1 MELAF
6 PLLALGGLYVASNR
20 ENCNEN
26 ESVSPSSGSMSNTS
40 AASVEG
46 FHQSSA
52 PTAPRAVSFQPSF
65 PQDPSVITSKGN
77 GLGESHRTDNPNPLT
92 DRYFNASGQ
101 NIQDEI
107 QSKGG
112 YNSLTGIDESSVMT
126 HNNMVPFFSSKTTGA
141 GGEHASFLDNM
152 SGSGSQYISKQ
163 EQAPLFAPQKDIRFA
178 NGTPNQTDF
187 MQSRVIPSQ
196 RMANVKTWDEQRVA
210 PGLDLGYTVEGDLGF
225 NSGMAARDKWVD
237 RNVDQ
242 LRVETNPK
250 LTYSL
255 DQHKGPATYFN
266 NAPAT
271 VETQGKVEKHL
282 PDTYYLNTPDRWFT
296 TTGQEKGQTSRA
308 IEMQKEV
315 NRTSTTAEYY
325 GVDSNPDGTKMYT
338 DRNYKPTTRPQLD
351 PNPIMNPTATGGGD
365 AGSTDY
371 GKKSYNS
378 LPNNRST
385 CAQPQEMGG
394 IHGMLRSVVAPLLD
408 VLRPSRKE
416 NVIGNCR
423 PNGNVQT
430 AVAAPPVYNPA
441 DRAPTTIR
449 ETTEGRL
456 DNNHLNVERQSNA
469 AYLVNKQQ
477 AINNQ
482 RETTTDFEYY
492 GDSGGAGAHTGCAVY
507 DASYRQRN
515 NVNKSYESRPNQGG
529 MGLLNATEN
538 VEIHRSDTDRDNNRM
553 WVPNAGRN
561 LALPSV
567 ETHGQLNTVPQSYI
581 KDDNSNRIN
590 PDLLTAFKENPYT
603 QSLSSY

>member
-1 MELAF
+1 MELAL

-20 ENCNEN
+20 ENSDTVYPNDPNPNSRLSGAKVNEGFQ
-26 ESVSPSSGSMSNTS
+26 SVSSSYGPRP
-40 AASVEG
+40 AS
-46 FHQSSA
+46 
-52 PTAPRAVSFQPSF
+52 TQPSF
-65 PQDPSVITSKGN
+65 PQDPSQIQSKGA
-77 GLGESHRTDNPNPLT
+77 GLGESHKIDNPNPIT

-101 NIQDEI
+101 NIQEEVK
-107 QSKGG
+107 SAGG
-112 YNSLTGIDESSVMT
+112 FSSLTGIEEVTPMT
-126 HNNMVPFFSSKTTGA
+126 HNNMVPFFSSKSKGA
-141 GGEHASFLDNM
+141 NAEHTSFLDNM

-163 EQAPLFAPQKDIRFA
+163 EQAPLFAPQKDMRYA

-187 MQSRVIPSQ
+187 MRSRVVPSQ

-210 PGLDLGYTVEGDLGF
+210 PGLDQGYTVNGDMGF

-250 LTYSL
+250 LTFSL

-296 TTGQEKGQTSRA
+296 TTGIEKGQTSRTK
-308 IEMQKEV
+308 ELHKEV

-325 GVDSNPDGTKMYT
+325 GADSNPDGTKIYV
-338 DRNYKPTTRPQLD
+338 DRNYKPSTRNVLD
-351 PNPIMNPTATGGGD
+351 PNPIINPTAPGGGD

-371 GKKSYNS
+371 GKKSFKA

-394 IHGMLRSVVAPLLD
+394 VHGMLRSVVAPLLD

-449 ETTEGRL
+449 ETTEGKL

-477 AINNQ
+477 AIDNQ
-482 RETTTDFEYY
+482 RDTTTDFEYF
-492 GDSGGAGAHTGCAVY
+492 GDSGGAAAATGCAVY

-515 NVNKSYESRPNQGG
+515 NVNKSYENRANQGG
-529 MGLLNATEN
+529 MGLMNATEN
-538 VEIHRSDTDRDNNRM
+538 VDIVRSDKDRDNNRL
-553 WVPNAGRN
+553 WVPNSGRN

-567 ETHGQLNTVPQSYI
+567 ETHGALNTVPQSYI
-581 KDDNSNRIN
+581 NDDTSTRLN
-590 PDLLTAFKENPYT
+590 PDLLSAFKENPYT

>member
-1 MELAF
+1 MELAL

-20 ENCNEN
+20 ENNYQD
-26 ESVSPSSGSMSNTS
+26 
-40 AASVEG
+40 SVEPYRSNLSSTNAVEG
-46 FHQSSA
+46 YQSKPS
-52 PTAPRAVSFQPSF
+52 TRGPRAANTQPSF
-65 PQDPSVITSKGN
+65 PQDPSKFNQKGSE
-77 GLGESHRTDNPNPLT
+77 LGESHRTDNPNAFT

-112 YNSLTGIDESSVMT
+112 YSSLTGNDETTPMT
-126 HNNMVPFFSSKTTGA
+126 HNNMVPFFSSKSNGPEA
-141 GGEHASFLDNM
+141 EHSASILDNM
-152 SGSGSQYISKQ
+152 GGSGSQYISKK
-163 EQAPLFAPQKDIRFA
+163 EQAPLFAPQKNIRFA

-187 MQSRVIPSQ
+187 MQSRVVPSQ
-196 RMANVKTWDEQRVA
+196 RMANVKTWDEQRVG
-210 PGLDLGYTVEGDLGF
+210 PGLDQGYTVNGDMGF

-250 LTYSL
+250 LTFSL

-271 VETQGKVEKHL
+271 IETQGKVEKYM
-282 PDTYYLNTPDRWFT
+282 PDTYYVNTPDRWLT
-296 TTGQEKGQTSRA
+296 TTGLEKGQTSRS
-308 IEMQKEV
+308 EQMNKEV
-315 NRTSTTAEYY
+315 NRTSTTSEYY

-338 DRNYKPTTRPQLD
+338 ERNYKPSTRPQLD
-351 PNPIMNPTATGGGD
+351 PNPIMNPTATGSGD

-385 CAQPQEMGG
+385 CSQPQVLGG
-394 IHGMLRSVVAPLLD
+394 VHGMLKSVVAPLLD

-449 ETTEGRL
+449 ETTEGKL
-456 DNNHLNVERQSNA
+456 DNNHLNVERQTNA

-482 RETTTDFEYY
+482 RDTTTDYEYY
-492 GDSGGAGAHTGCAVY
+492 GDSGGAGAHTGCALY

-538 VEIHRSDTDRDNNRM
+538 VEIHRSDNDRDNNRM

-567 ETHGQLNTVPQSYI
+567 ETHGKLNSVPQSYL
-581 KDDNSNRIN
+581 KDDNSNRLT
-590 PDLLTAFKENPYT
+590 PDLLSAFKENPYT

>member
-1 MELAF
+1 MELAL

-20 ENCNEN
+20 ENNDTVYPN
-26 ESVSPSSGSMSNTS
+26 VDPVSPLSG
-40 AASVEG
+40 ASTVEA
-46 FHQSSA
+46 FQNKKDNQSYG
-52 PTAPRAVSFQPSF
+52 PRPASTQPSF
-65 PQDPSVITSKGN
+65 PQDASQIQSKGA
-77 GLGESHRTDNPNPLT
+77 GLGESHRLDNPNPLT

-107 QSKGG
+107 QSTGG
-112 YNSLTGIDESSVMT
+112 YSSLTGIDEVTPMT
-126 HNNMVPFFSSKTTGA
+126 HNNMVPFFSSKSKGSGA
-141 GGEHASFLDNM
+141 DHSSFLDNM

-163 EQAPLFAPQKDIRFA
+163 EQAPLFAPQKDMRYA
-178 NGTPNQTDF
+178 HGTPNQTDF
-187 MQSRVIPSQ
+187 MRSRVVPSQ
-196 RMANVKTWDEQRVA
+196 RMANVKTWDEQRVG
-210 PGLDLGYTVEGDLGF
+210 PGLDQGYTVSGDMGF

-250 LTYSL
+250 LTFSL

-296 TTGQEKGQTSRA
+296 TTGIEKGQTSRS
-308 IEMQKEV
+308 KEIHKDV

-325 GVDSNPDGTKMYT
+325 GADSNPDGTKIYV
-338 DRNYKPTTRPQLD
+338 DRNYKPSTRNQLET
-351 PNPIMNPTATGGGD
+351 NPIINPTATGEGD

-371 GKKSYNS
+371 GKKSYS
-378 LPNNRST
+378 ALPNNRST

-394 IHGMLRSVVAPLLD
+394 VHGMLRSVVAPLLD

-449 ETTEGRL
+449 ETTEGKL

-482 RETTTDFEYY
+482 RDTTTDFEYY
-492 GDSGGAGAHTGCAVY
+492 GDSGGAATTSGCAVY

-515 NVNKSYESRPNQGG
+515 NVNKTYENRANQGG
-529 MGLLNATEN
+529 MGLMNTTEN
-538 VEIHRSDTDRDNNRM
+538 VDIHRSDKDRDNNRL
-553 WVPNAGRN
+553 WVPNAGKN
-561 LALPSV
+561 IALPSV
-567 ETHGQLNTVPQSYI
+567 ETHGKLNSVPQTYI
-581 KDDNSNRIN
+581 NDTDSNRLN
-590 PDLLTAFKENPYT
+590 PDLLSAFKENPYT

>member
-1 MELAF
+1 MELAL

-20 ENCNEN
+20 ENNN
-26 ESVSPSSGSMSNTS
+26 NTVSPNGPSTFS

-46 FHQSSA
+46 FHQKQSGA
-52 PTAPRAVSFQPSF
+52 TAPRGASIQPSF
-65 PQDPSVITSKGN
+65 PEDPSVITSKGS
-77 GLGESHRTDNPNPLT
+77 GLGESHRTDNPNAVT

-107 QSKGG
+107 QSNAG
-112 YNSLTGIDESSVMT
+112 YNSLSGNDESSPMT

-152 SGSGSQYISKQ
+152 SGGGSQYISKQ
-163 EQAPLFAPQKDIRFA
+163 EQAPLFSPQKDMRFA
-178 NGTPNQTDF
+178 NGTPNQTEF
-187 MQSRVIPSQ
+187 MRSRVVPSL
-196 RMANVKTWDEQRVA
+196 RMANVKTWDEQRVG
-210 PGLDLGYTVEGDLGF
+210 PGLDQGYTVDGDMGF

-250 LTYSL
+250 LTFSL
-255 DQHKGPATYFN
+255 DQHKGPATFFN

-282 PDTYYLNTPDRWFT
+282 PDTYFVNTPDRWLT
-296 TTGQEKGQTSRA
+296 TTGLEKGQTSRS
-308 IEMQKEV
+308 EQMHKDV
-315 NRTSTTAEYY
+315 NRITTTAEYY
-325 GVDSNPDGTKMYT
+325 GVDSNPDGTKLYT

-351 PNPIMNPTATGGGD
+351 PNPIMNPTASGSGH

-394 IHGMLRSVVAPLLD
+394 VHGMLRSVVAPLLD

-430 AVAAPPVYNPA
+430 AVSALPVYNPA
-441 DRAPTTIR
+441 DRTPTTIR
-449 ETTEGRL
+449 ETTEGKL

-492 GDSGGAGAHTGCAVY
+492 GDSGGAGAQSGCAVY

-515 NVNKSYESRPNQGG
+515 NVNKTYENRANQGG

-538 VEIHRSDTDRDNNRM
+538 VEIHRSDNDRDNNRM
-553 WVPNAGRN
+553 WVPNTGRN

-567 ETHGQLNTVPQSYI
+567 ETHGQLNSVPQSYLN
-581 KDDNSNRIN
+581 DDNSNRLN
-590 PDLLTAFKENPYT
+590 PDLLSAFKENPYT

>member
-1 MELAF
+1 MELAL
-6 PLLALGGLYVASNR
+6 PILALGGLYVASNR
-20 ENCNEN
+20 ENNN
-26 ESVSPSSGSMSNTS
+26 DTVSPNGPSTRSEAT
-40 AASVEG
+40 VEG
-46 FHQSSA
+46 FQKQTA
-52 PTAPRAVSFQPSF
+52 TLAPRAASLQPSF
-65 PQDPSVITSKGN
+65 PQDAGAIKSKGS
-77 GLGESHRTDNPNPLT
+77 GLGESHRIDNPNPLT

-112 YNSLTGIDESSVMT
+112 YNSLSGIDETKPMT
-126 HNNMVPFFSSKTTGA
+126 HNNMVPFFSSKTTGP

-163 EQAPLFAPQKDIRFA
+163 EQAPLFAPQKDMRFA

-196 RMANVKTWDEQRVA
+196 RMANVKTWDEQRVG
-210 PGLDLGYTVEGDLGF
+210 PGLDQGYTVNGDMGF

-250 LTYSL
+250 LTFSL

-282 PDTYYLNTPDRWFT
+282 PDTYYVNTPDRWLT
-296 TTGQEKGQTSRA
+296 TTGLEKGQTSRS
-308 IEMQKEV
+308 EQMHKDV
-315 NRTSTTAEYY
+315 NRISTTAEYY
-325 GVDSNPDGTKMYT
+325 GADSNPDGTKMYT
-338 DRNYKPTTRPQLD
+338 DRNFKPSTRPQLD
-351 PNPIMNPTATGGGD
+351 PNPIMNPTATGGGH

-394 IHGMLRSVVAPLLD
+394 VHGMLRSVVAPLLD

-430 AVAAPPVYNPA
+430 AVAAPPVFNPA

-449 ETTEGRL
+449 ETTEGKL

-482 RETTTDFEYY
+482 RDTTTDYEYY
-492 GDSGGAGAHTGCAVY
+492 GDSGGAAAHTGCAVY

-515 NVNKSYESRPNQGG
+515 NVNKSYESRANQGG
-529 MGLLNATEN
+529 MGLLNTTEN
-538 VEIHRSDTDRDNNRM
+538 VEVHRSDNDRDNNRM
-553 WVPNAGRN
+553 WVPNSGRN

-567 ETHGQLNTVPQSYI
+567 ETHGKLNTVPQSFI
-581 KDDNSNRIN
+581 KDDTSNRLN
-590 PDLLTAFKENPYT
+590 PELLSHLKKTHTPKAYQVIK
-603 QSLSSY
+603 

>member
-1 MELAF
+1 MELAL

-20 ENCNEN
+20 ENNN
-26 ESVSPSSGSMSNTS
+26 DTVSPNGPSTFS

-46 FHQSSA
+46 FHQKQSGA
-52 PTAPRAVSFQPSF
+52 TAPRGASIQPSF
-65 PQDPSVITSKGN
+65 PEDPSVITSKGS
-77 GLGESHRTDNPNPLT
+77 GLGESHRTDNPNAVT

-107 QSKGG
+107 QSNAG
-112 YNSLTGIDESSVMT
+112 YNSLSGNDESSPMT

-152 SGSGSQYISKQ
+152 SGGGSQYISKQ
-163 EQAPLFAPQKDIRFA
+163 EQAPLFSPQKDMRFA
-178 NGTPNQTDF
+178 NGTPNQTEF
-187 MQSRVIPSQ
+187 MRSRVVPSL
-196 RMANVKTWDEQRVA
+196 RMANVKTWDEQRVG
-210 PGLDLGYTVEGDLGF
+210 PGLDQGYTVDGDMGF

-250 LTYSL
+250 LTFSL
-255 DQHKGPATYFN
+255 DQHKGPATFFN

-282 PDTYYLNTPDRWFT
+282 PDTYFVNTPDRWLT
-296 TTGQEKGQTSRA
+296 TTGLEKGQTSRS
-308 IEMQKEV
+308 EQMHKDV
-315 NRTSTTAEYY
+315 NRITTTAEYY
-325 GVDSNPDGTKMYT
+325 GVDSNPDGTKLYT

-351 PNPIMNPTATGGGD
+351 PNPIMNPTASGSGH

-394 IHGMLRSVVAPLLD
+394 VHGMLRSVVAPLLD

-430 AVAAPPVYNPA
+430 AVSALPVYNPA
-441 DRAPTTIR
+441 DRTPTTIR
-449 ETTEGRL
+449 ETTEGKL

-492 GDSGGAGAHTGCAVY
+492 GDSGGAGAQSGCAVY

-515 NVNKSYESRPNQGG
+515 NVNKTYENRANQGG

-538 VEIHRSDTDRDNNRM
+538 VEIHRSDNDRDNNRM
-553 WVPNAGRN
+553 WVPNTGRN

-567 ETHGQLNTVPQSYI
+567 ETHGQLNSVPQSYLN
-581 KDDNSNRIN
+581 DDNSNRLN
-590 PDLLTAFKENPYT
+590 PDLLSAFKENPYT